1 MGKIPKPWNTNGST
15 TFTDSLT
22 GNIVTLPTFGAF
34 SMVFS
39 AVNII
44 KSMIEFN
51 ITQVHI
57 NEINDSTRFFKF
69 IGCCLY
75 HLPFLSTAAYF
86 RISFSVL
93 SVMYLGN
100 FASIPIGLFWIANL
114 NIGYRHFQQSR
125 HLNPLWLI
133 SFVSIFTPVCFS
145 MKKIHKG

>member
-1 MGKIPKPWNTNGST
+1 MGKIPKPWNTHGSI

-22 GNIVTLPTFGAF
+22 GNDVTLPTLGAF
-34 SMVFS
+34 SMIFS
-39 AVNII
+39 AINII

-51 ITQVHI
+51 IIQVHI
-57 NEINDSTRFFKF
+57 NEIKDSTRFFKF

-86 RISFSVL
+86 RISFFVL

-100 FASIPIGLFWIANL
+100 FAVIPIGLFWIANL
-114 NIGYRHFQQSR
+114 TIGYRHFQRSR

-133 SFVSIFTPVCFS
+133 SFVSILMPVCFS
-145 MKKIHKG
+145 MKKIEKR